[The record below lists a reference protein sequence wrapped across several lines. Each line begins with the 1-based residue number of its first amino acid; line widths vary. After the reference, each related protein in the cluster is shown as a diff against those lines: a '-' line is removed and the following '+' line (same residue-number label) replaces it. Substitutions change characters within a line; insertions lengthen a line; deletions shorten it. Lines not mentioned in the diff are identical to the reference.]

1 MSTEMG
7 ALRAAA
13 LPSPYNRIISDK
25 YSPFLLHLKN
35 HMDFPCL
42 VRMLACPGYIYY
54 NFGII

>member
-13 LPSPYNRIISDK
+13 LPSPYNRRQM
-25 YSPFLLHLKN
+25 SPASVLLKN

-42 VRMLACPGYIYY
+42 VRTLVCPGVHIL
-54 NFGII
+54 